1 MSEEALR
8 PYTLVAELTYRCPL
22 QCLYCS
28 NPTTTAGHG
37 PDLHGET
44 WHRVFADAETLGV
57 VQVNLTGG
65 EPLLRPDLES
75 LVTSAHAAGLY
86 TNLITSGVPLSRER
100 LVRLQACGLDSLQ
113 LSFQDTDAYAAAD
126 IAGGDFLARKL
137 ELAEWVR
144 TLHLPLTVNVVL
156 YRSNIDR
163 VPEFIALAERLGAD
177 RLELANTQ
185 YLGWA
190 LTNRHALLPTRAA
203 IDRSRHIAEAARV
216 RLTGKMEILY
226 VMPDYHTDRPRACMG
241 GWGRRYIVI
250 APDGR
255 VLPCHQAHSIPNLKF
270 ESVRDRRL
278 AEIWHHSPALAA
290 FRGEDWMPQ
299 PCRGCDRRAVDFG
312 GCRCQAFHLTGDAYA
327 VDPACSLSPQ
337 HALIKAARASAEM
350 PITGSIQPRRLRTV
364 KPRNGS

>member
-37 PDLHGET
+37 PDLNGET
-44 WHRVFADAETLGV
+44 WRRVFADAEMLGV

-75 LVTSAHAAGLY
+75 LVASARGAGLY

-137 ELAEWVR
+137 AMAKWVR

-156 YRSNIDR
+156 HRSNIDR
-163 VPEFIALAERLGAD
+163 VPEFIALAERLGAG

-216 RLTGKMEILY
+216 RLTGTMEILY

-327 VDPACSLSPQ
+327 VDPACSLSPR

-350 PITGSIQPRRLRTV
+350 PITGLIQPRRLRTV
-364 KPRNGS
+364 K